1 MKNKNLNILIKSSI
15 KADKIPLSLFS
26 LFIILSTALVMVTI
40 CVMLPFSDN
49 LENKINNHI
58 YNRELTLTYGA
69 NTENEEIERDLQQIK
84 SLDYVDEIYLLPK
97 PAYSYENS
105 GTLKDS
111 YNIDCLHYGYEL
123 IIASGRSFDES
134 ETGVALI
141 PEEIKDYDATSGKV
155 TKINGESL
163 IGSTLSFSYGT
174 ENFYDVTVIGTY
186 NTSDS
191 IFSGKEILI
200 SKDDLLEINC
210 DMQASAVMSDSEI
223 CYQVSINSYKNMEKA
238 TEEISKIHY
247 AEKMYMLN
255 IDAQSYNTALIIIFA
270 IFAVFAISII
280 IAIYMFLKGN
290 INSKNSELALY
301 RSIGYKSKH
310 IFYIVFAEYFI
321 AGTISL
327 ILGILITMLINKIII
342 NPYLNQLVGNT
353 LMEMTADIN
362 FLYILSLFLIFIIIL
377 LSVCFIVVRSSE
389 KTDLTVLMREK

>member
-1 MKNKNLNILIKSSI
+1 MKNRNLNILIKSSI

-69 NTENEEIERDLQQIK
+69 NTENEEMERDLQQIK

-97 PAYSYENS
+97 PVYSYESS

-123 IIASGRSFDES
+123 ITTSGRSFDES

-155 TKINGESL
+155 TKMNGESL

-174 ENFYDVTVIGTY
+174 ENSYDVTVIGTY
-186 NTSDS
+186 NTADS

-200 SKDDLLEINC
+200 PKNDLLEINS
-210 DMQASAVMSDSEI
+210 DMQSSLTSYSDI

-321 AGTISL
+321 AGAISL
-327 ILGILITMLINKIII
+327 ILGILITMLINKILI
-342 NPYLNQLVGNT
+342 NPYLNELVGNT

-377 LSVCFIVVRSSE
+377 LNVCFIVVRSSE